1 MRLRQ
6 LRTTQSVTFFAPPE
20 VDMSIKDVCHNRL
33 PITTN
38 IESSHVIFWLLE
50 QTCRANEDLQPL
62 FQAQGFDFC
71 RRSNAVLQY
80 SKFLISDIYKSGFL
94 KMQHRQEH
102 MTLMQMYGATSS
114 SASQQNLGSMRSSRL
129 REFTNRLSKYDNTV
143 IWKADAFSEIEQERE
158 LETQLETERE
168 VQKPVHYKALKYPGL
183 SAVILDF
190 FKTGK
195 LKTTSE
201 EIHHAFDYIR
211 ATEIGRKHGIR
222 GIKSRLFVSK
232 EFNRTIVLP
241 EKDYHV
247 GDCFLV
253 SQTKVSIICTLQ
265 HCNTNIDDNYSAPW
279 NGFSGA
285 RLLRLLLS

>member
-20 VDMSIKDVCHNRL
+20 VDMSIKDICQNRL

-38 IESSHVIFWLLE
+38 IESPHVIFWLLE

-80 SKFLISDIYKSGFL
+80 PKFLTSEFCKYDFL
-94 KMQHRQEH
+94 EMQQRQEH
-102 MTLMQMYGATSS
+102 MTLMQMYGGAPTSV
-114 SASQQNLGSMRSSRL
+114 SQQHLGNMRSSRL
-129 REFTNRLSKYDNTV
+129 QEFINKLSKYDNTV

-168 VQKPVHYKALKYPGL
+168 VQKPVHYEALKYPGL
-183 SAVILDF
+183 SAAILDF
-190 FKTGK
+190 FKTGN
-195 LKTTSE
+195 LNTTGE
-201 EIHHAFDYIR
+201 EVHSAFGYIG
-211 ATEIGRKHGIR
+211 ATEVGRKYGIR
-222 GIKSRLFVSK
+222 DTQSRLFVSK
-232 EFNRTIVLP
+232 KFSRTIMLP
-241 EKDYHV
+241 EEDYYV

-253 SQTKVSIICTLQ
+253 SHLLIFIICIFPLYTS
-265 HCNTNIDDNYSAPW
+265 NI
-279 NGFSGA
+279 
-285 RLLRLLLS
+285 

>member
-20 VDMSIKDVCHNRL
+20 VDMSIKDICRNRL
-33 PITTN
+33 PIITN
-38 IESSHVIFWLLE
+38 IESSHVVFWLLE

-71 RRSNAVLQY
+71 RRSNAVLRY
-80 SKFLISDIYKSGFL
+80 PKFLTSEVCKSGFL
-94 KMQHRQEH
+94 KMQQRQEH
-102 MTLMQMYGATSS
+102 MTLMQMYGGTSIS
-114 SASQQNLGSMRSSRL
+114 VSERHLGSMCSSRL
-129 REFTNRLSKYDNTV
+129 QEFTNKLSKYDNTA

-168 VQKPVHYKALKYPGL
+168 VQKPVHYEALKFPGL

-195 LKTTSE
+195 LNTTGKG
-201 EIHHAFDYIR
+201 IHHAFDYIG
-211 ATEIGRKHGIR
+211 ATEVGRRHGIR
-222 GIKSRLFVSK
+222 DTKSRLFVSK
-232 EFNRTIVLP
+232 ELSRTIVLS
-241 EKDYHV
+241 EKNYHV

-253 SQTKVSIICTLQ
+253 SQIITSIICTFQ
-265 HCNTNIDDNYSAPW
+265 HCNSNI
-279 NGFSGA
+279 
-285 RLLRLLLS
+285 